1 MRQALSISSIGFEL
15 KTASIYISIV
25 YVVGGESFLK
35 MCSYSQSSEINWD
48 YCPSSLMEITLLTE
62 VNIFIKVDVIYPITY
77 TSHVVCVCVCVLSK
91 CQLIQH
97 LLSFWMAKFCLLLV
111 YQTAMM
117 FNENICN

>member
-77 TSHVVCVCVCVLSK
+77 TSHVVCVCVCVCLASVS
-91 CQLIQH
+91 LFNVSF
-97 LLSFWMAKFCLLLV
+97 LFGWLSFV
-111 YQTAMM
+111 YCWFTKQP
-117 FNENICN
+117 